1 MTRPARSLAQR
12 RDRRMLALTLAILT
26 AGAAYY
32 EYWQLYGHN
41 WIATDDSFVTGNV
54 ITLSAQTEGAV
65 IEIRT
70 ESTRPVEA
78 GDVLVRLDGVRA
90 EIALEEA
97 KAQLG
102 ETVRRIAGVFSDVE
116 KFRRQ
121 IQVKKAQLNRVQHD
135 LKRYRGAYAEDAVPE
150 QQLQN
155 AEDQQH
161 ELEAAIRQSEAE
173 LQSAETQITGTTV
186 RNHPAVRRASEQVR
200 RGYLEFVRRNVLAPV
215 RGYVAKRKVQ
225 IGEHVRPG
233 APLMAIVPLDL
244 LWVEANFKETELAN
258 LRPGQP
264 AQITV
269 DMLGKGIE
277 YHGIVEGLQPGT
289 GSTFALLPPENASGN
304 FIHIVERV
312 PVRIGL
318 APDELAAHPL
328 RPGLSTVTRIDVSRP
343 GRSVLESLTTF
354 DHPAY
359 RTDIYQHELAGMD
372 EMIRQIVESNL
383 AALDP
388 GQRERAKPH

>member
-1 MTRPARSLAQR
+1 
-12 RDRRMLALTLAILT
+12 MLALTVAILA

-32 EYWQLYGHN
+32 EYWQHYGRN

-65 IEIRT
+65 VEIRT
-70 ESTRPVEA
+70 ESTRPVEV

-135 LKRYRGAYAEDAVPE
+135 LKRYRGAYSEDAVPE

-155 AEDQQH
+155 TEDQKQ
-161 ELEAAIRQSEAE
+161 ELEASIRQSEAE
-173 LQSAETQITGTTV
+173 LQSAETQVTGATV

-200 RGYLEFVRRNVLAPV
+200 RSYLEFGRRNIVSPV

-225 IGEHVRPG
+225 VGEHVRPG

-244 LWVEANFKETELAN
+244 LWVEANFKETELAD

-269 DMLGKGIE
+269 DMLGKSIR
-277 YHGIVEGLQPGT
+277 YRGIVEGLQPGS

-328 RPGLSTVTRIDVSRP
+328 RPGLSAVTRIDVSRP

-359 RTDIYQHELAGMD
+359 RTDIYQHELAGAD
-372 EMIRQIVESNL
+372 EMIRQIVATNL
-383 AALDP
+383 AAP
-388 GQRERAKPH
+388 ETGQRVGAKPR